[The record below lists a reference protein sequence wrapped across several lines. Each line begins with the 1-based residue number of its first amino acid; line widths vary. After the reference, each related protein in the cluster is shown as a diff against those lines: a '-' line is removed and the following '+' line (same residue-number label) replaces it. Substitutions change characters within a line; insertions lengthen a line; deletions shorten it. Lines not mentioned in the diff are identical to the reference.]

1 MNEVAH
7 VEEFVAAAVRHRSGS
22 PTSSP
27 SPSPPPPLHV
37 GAAGREPMFDEEL
50 EELIA
55 EVMGQP
61 PLRRVPEPNLP
72 AIAVALPVRDPRF
85 FCASGG

>member
-27 SPSPPPPLHV
+27 PPPPLHV
-37 GAAGREPMFDEEL
+37 DAAGTEPMFDEEL

-72 AIAVALPVRDPRF
+72 AIAAALPARDPRF